1 MRVSFTAATL
11 IAIAVAGS
19 LVNSAIIPR
28 REMNRSRVDSRY
40 FNDHVEAAEARDVPE
55 IRSGHYDRGYAEST
69 YHARAHPRD
78 FVRRV
83 PVAAHS
89 NDDYEQMEA
98 RDDRPVVVAY
108 YVRGHA
114 RDFSRRG
121 Q

>member
-28 REMNRSRVDSRY
+28 RHVSRSRVEPSY
-40 FNDHVEAAEARDVPE
+40 FNDNVEAGEPRDVPE
-55 IRSGHYDRGYAEST
+55 IPSGHYDRGYAGST

-83 PVAAHS
+83 PVPVAAHS
-89 NDDYEQMEA
+89 NDYEEIEA

-114 RDFSRRG
+114 RDFSRR
-121 Q
+121 

>member
-28 REMNRSRVDSRY
+28 RNLNRSRVEPAHFDG
-40 FNDHVEAAEARDVPE
+40 NIEAGEPRDVPE
-55 IRSGHYDRGYAEST
+55 IKTGHYDRGYAGAT

-83 PVAAHS
+83 PVAHS
-89 NDDYEQMEA
+89 IDIEEMEA

-114 RDFSRRG
+114 RDFSRR
-121 Q
+121 